1 MTLAEELLTSLSDD
15 EVALYTAEPEVEGHF
30 VVDVDRFITVPESL
44 KKLAVQYDHNVETV
58 TFDCPRYWDGID
70 MSGMRIYINYS
81 RADKGTGCY
90 KVTNVCI
97 DESDDSIMHFDW
109 TVRGHVT
116 EVPGTISFLVCIKRV
131 DEEGNEENHWNS
143 ELCSEC
149 YISKGLECD
158 ETFLDQYPDIIS
170 QWDEQVEKAIEKL
183 ESSVAGDTTEMVDK
197 VNASI
202 DELTETVD
210 TKTAEMTMKVDD
222 AIANMESTV
231 SSTNAE
237 LTAKVNEAIAGID
250 STTTELTTKVDNAI
264 ANLESTT
271 ESTTTELTTKVD
283 NAIASL
289 ESTTEST
296 TTELTTKVDSAIA
309 NLESTAASTNTELA
323 NKVDT
328 AIANMESTAS
338 AKTAEMVETVDSKT
352 AEMTSKVDTAIAD
365 MTATATATNEDL
377 LATKQ
382 DLLDARDSGEFN
394 GATFTPSV
402 SDDGDLSWSNDKGLA
417 NPEPVNIKGNP
428 GDNGVSPTI
437 SVTTISGGHR
447 ITITDKEGIKTI
459 DVMDGKTDVTEAAI
473 ELLNKFVFIGD
484 TEPASGPVLWF
495 DTSARVSIEDNV
507 IMLELGGEGDVSSV
521 TATLNGTEY
530 PVMNAS
536 DPTEV
541 DGETVEI
548 TIT

>member
-30 VVDVDRFITVPESL
+30 VVDADRFITVPESL

-81 RADKGTGCY
+81 RADKGTGSY

-109 TVRGHVT
+109 TVRRHVT
-116 EVPGTISFLVCIKRV
+116 EIPGTISFLVCIKRV

-210 TKTAEMTMKVDD
+210 TKTAEMTTKVDA
-222 AIANMESTV
+222 AIANMESTA

-283 NAIASL
+283 NAIA
-289 ESTTEST
+289 
-296 TTELTTKVDSAIA
+296 
-309 NLESTAASTNTELA
+309 NLESTAASTNTELT

-473 ELLNKFVFIGD
+473 ELLNNFVFIGD

>member
-1 MTLAEELLTSLSDD
+1 
-15 EVALYTAEPEVEGHF
+15 
-30 VVDVDRFITVPESL
+30 
-44 KKLAVQYDHNVETV
+44 
-58 TFDCPRYWDGID
+58 
-70 MSGMRIYINYS
+70 
-81 RADKGTGCY
+81 
-90 KVTNVCI
+90 
-97 DESDDSIMHFDW
+97 
-109 TVRGHVT
+109 
-116 EVPGTISFLVCIKRV
+116 
-131 DEEGNEENHWNS
+131 
-143 ELCSEC
+143 
-149 YISKGLECD
+149 
-158 ETFLDQYPDIIS
+158 
-170 QWDEQVEKAIEKL
+170 
-183 ESSVAGDTTEMVDK
+183 
-197 VNASI
+197 
-202 DELTETVD
+202 
-210 TKTAEMTMKVDD
+210 
-222 AIANMESTV
+222 
-231 SSTNAE
+231 
-237 LTAKVNEAIAGID
+237 
-250 STTTELTTKVDNAI
+250 
-264 ANLESTT
+264 
-271 ESTTTELTTKVD
+271 
-283 NAIASL
+283 
-289 ESTTEST
+289 
-296 TTELTTKVDSAIA
+296 
-309 NLESTAASTNTELA
+309 
-323 NKVDT
+323 
-328 AIANMESTAS
+328 MESTAS

-437 SVTTISGGHR
+437 SVATISGGHR

>member
-30 VVDVDRFITVPESL
+30 VVDADRFITVPESL

-81 RADKGTGCY
+81 RADKGTGSY

-109 TVRGHVT
+109 TVRRHVT
-116 EVPGTISFLVCIKRV
+116 EIPGTISFLVCIKRV

-210 TKTAEMTMKVDD
+210 TKTAEMATKVDV
-222 AIANMESTV
+222 AIANMESTA

-237 LTAKVNEAIAGID
+237 LTAKVNEAISGID

-264 ANLESTT
+264 ANLESTA

-283 NAIASL
+283 NAIA
-289 ESTTEST
+289 
-296 TTELTTKVDSAIA
+296 
-309 NLESTAASTNTELA
+309 NLESTAASTNTELT
-323 NKVDT
+323 NKVDA

-473 ELLNKFVFIGD
+473 ELLNNFVFIGD